1 LLRSCIFFPIN
12 LLVIN
17 YFQSRILDKFLFP
30 GGSIK
35 MLIKDWMA
43 SKVLTIDEN
52 TSVMRATRI
61 MKENKVRRL
70 PVLAHGKLVGM
81 ITDRDLKEASP
92 AKTNSLDIHELHY
105 LLSEMRVK
113 DVMTPKLVSLDYEE
127 TLEKAAIVMLQNRIS
142 GLPIM
147 DENDNLIGLL
157 SETDVLRGFI
167 HATGIA
173 DGTSYYIMDL
183 PDKPGATTSV
193 IDKCREYGAKLIS
206 ILTSYEDAAAGMKR
220 VALRIACP
228 DEHLATLN
236 KQLAEA
242 GELIYHTRDNLQD
255 LPVKE

>member
-1 LLRSCIFFPIN
+1 
-12 LLVIN
+12 
-17 YFQSRILDKFLFP
+17 
-30 GGSIK
+30 

-43 SKVLTIDEN
+43 TKILTIDEN
-52 TSVMRATRI
+52 TSVMRAMRI

-70 PVLAHGKLVGM
+70 PVLSHGKLVGM

-105 LLSEMRVK
+105 LLAEMKVK

-127 TLEKAAIVMLQNRIS
+127 TLEKAAIIMLQNKIS

-147 DENDNLIGLL
+147 DENDDLVGLL

-173 DGTSYYIMDL
+173 DGTVHYILDL
-183 PDKPGATTSV
+183 PDQAGATTHV
-193 IDKCREYGAKLIS
+193 IDICRKCGARLIS
-206 ILTSYEDAAAGMKR
+206 ILTSYEDSATGTKR
-220 VALRIACP
+220 VSLRITCP
-228 DEHLATLN
+228 DDKLTEVN

-242 GELIYHTRDNLQD
+242 GTLIYHVKDDLHD
-255 LPVKE
+255 LPLKAR